1 MVYIGIFSMISVFYE
16 SRYISERMV
25 QMGYNKR
32 EIEESLS
39 QNKYD
44 DMTATYLLL
53 SRRTTEV

>member
-1 MVYIGIFSMISVFYE
+1 MLVEIMVN
-16 SRYISERMV
+16 
-25 QMGYNKR
+25 MGYNKR

-53 SRRTTEV
+53 SRRTTEVYNKGTRVTQLTILLLS